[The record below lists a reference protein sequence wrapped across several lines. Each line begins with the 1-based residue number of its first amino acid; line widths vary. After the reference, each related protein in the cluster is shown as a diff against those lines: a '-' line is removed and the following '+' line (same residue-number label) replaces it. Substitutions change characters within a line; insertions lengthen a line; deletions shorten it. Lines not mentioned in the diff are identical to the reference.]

1 MSPAELKKLSL
12 ETAAGGAAPELF
24 DHLLEEILK
33 NIRDP
38 NTGLEK
44 RKLVMTFE
52 FEPIERASDG
62 GRGEMTV
69 SCSAVAKL
77 AGVKPATSFAFIARD
92 GDGFTATTNDVR
104 QTELLDQ
111 KTGEVTPITRGAARA
126 N

>member
-1 MSPAELKKLSL
+1 MSPTELKKLSL
-12 ETAAGGAAPELF
+12 QTAAGGAAPELF

-52 FEPIERASDG
+52 FEPIERQSDG

-92 GDGFTATTNDVR
+92 GDGYTATTNDVR
-104 QTELLDQ
+104 QTELLDD
-111 KTGEVTPITRGAARA
+111 KTGEVTPITGRTARA